1 MEWSD
6 TAIVLRA
13 GRFRE
18 ADIWLRLLTRRHGL
32 VSAFAFG
39 GSHSRKRFCGCLDL
53 FNELGIRTKTTR
65 NGQYLALQ
73 ESTLLNGPRRLRTDR
88 NRFGMF
94 MNCVRFMETLGIP
107 PDSSNDVFS
116 TLIEIL
122 SLLESAENVSQA
134 LPLLFRLRLASDLG
148 YAPAFSVCSACGR
161 QDPPGARFLISEGTL
176 MCAAC
181 AARKDAHDG
190 ICLSAASL
198 ELLRRVQTLAPLE
211 WRFSGDQSGG
221 QPPEDYRSCIRAID
235 GFIQYH
241 LEIVWENGR
250 FRRM

>member
-6 TAIVLRA
+6 TAIVLRV

-53 FNELGIRTKTTR
+53 FNELQIRTKITR

-88 NRFGMF
+88 NRLGMF
-94 MNCVRFMETLGIP
+94 MNCVWFMETLGIP
-107 PDSSNDVFS
+107 SDNASNVFS
-116 TLIEIL
+116 TLLEML
-122 SLLESAENVSQA
+122 SLLETAENVPQA

-148 YAPAFSVCSACGR
+148 YAPAFSACSACGR

-176 MCAAC
+176 MCGDC

-190 ICLSAASL
+190 IRLSSASL
-198 ELLRRVQTLAPLE
+198 ELLRRVQTLSPLE
-211 WRFSGDQSGG
+211 WYFSGEQSGV
-221 QPPEDYRSCIRAID
+221 QPPEDRRNCIKAID